1 MPSLLYELEEPF
13 SYHMHS
19 KVLIIRGHWDA
30 VEQIPGI
37 ILIAIIALIRHMLP
51 MFMQGESDA
60 PASPV
65 AGSLQVI

>member
-1 MPSLLYELEEPF
+1 
-13 SYHMHS
+13 
-19 KVLIIRGHWDA
+19 

-37 ILIAIIALIRHMLP
+37 IMIAIIALIRHMLP

>member
-1 MPSLLYELEEPF
+1 
-13 SYHMHS
+13 
-19 KVLIIRGHWDA
+19 
-30 VEQIPGI
+30 VEQIHGI
-37 ILIAIIALIRHMLP
+37 IMIAIIALIRHMLP